1 MNPLKQ
7 LELLTHQP
15 KTFDTVD
22 TKSHIT
28 EHSKTLLKLSKTIR
42 QAFAKKLDFKDIKF
56 LVKARDIHKIEKKK
70 YIGISVFGYENKV
83 TYPTMYQK
91 NAVKINMLIYY
102 L

>member
-7 LELLTHQP
+7 LELITHQP

-56 LVKARDIHKIEKKK
+56 LVKARDIHKIEKKN

>member
-56 LVKARDIHKIEKKK
+56 LVKARDIHKIEKKNILALAFLVMK
-70 YIGISVFGYENKV
+70 TK
-83 TYPTMYQK
+83 
-91 NAVKINMLIYY
+91 
-102 L
+102 